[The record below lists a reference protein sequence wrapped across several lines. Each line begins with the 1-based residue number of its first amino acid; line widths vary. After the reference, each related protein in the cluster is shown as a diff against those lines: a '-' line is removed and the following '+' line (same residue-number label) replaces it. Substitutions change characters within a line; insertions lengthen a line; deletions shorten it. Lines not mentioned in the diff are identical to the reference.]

1 MNMRMTVYI
10 IGLLVAFEG
19 LFMAVPTITAA
30 VYHESEFWL
39 FLAIAVFCLL
49 LGWLLTLIKP
59 ADKKLFARD
68 GFLIVALGWILL
80 GLIGAMPFYISGSIP
95 QFIDAL
101 FESVSGLTTTGAS
114 ILSDLDALPRCMIMW
129 RSFSHWVGGMGVLVL
144 VMAFVKMSGGQNM
157 YLMKAESP
165 GPSVSKL
172 VPRVRST
179 AILLYGIYFAL
190 TVIEFILLLFSDMT
204 LFEALNIAFAT
215 AGTGGFG
222 INNAGFA
229 SFSPYAQ
236 IVVTVFMFLFGI
248 NFTSYFLIL
257 HGKVKEAFN
266 TEVKVFI
273 GIVVFAIITLTINV
287 VHLFSGVGE
296 ALRNVAFTV
305 CSLIS
310 STGFATVDFNLWPQY
325 ARTLLVMLM
334 FVGACAG
341 STGGGIKVSRF
352 LILFKNMSS
361 EFRVMTHPRQVKKT
375 KLDGQ
380 VIPEETVRT
389 VHVYFACYIM
399 LYAISMLILSFN
411 GLDLTTNFTSV
422 VATLNN
428 IGPGLEAAGPM
439 SSYAVFS
446 TSSKCVLIFN
456 MLAGRLELFPIILLL
471 APSTWK
477 K

>member
-10 IGLLVAFEG
+10 IGLLIAFEG

-80 GLIGAMPFYISGSIP
+80 GLIGAMPFYISGAIP
-95 QFIDAL
+95 QFVDAL

-179 AILLYGIYFAL
+179 AILLYGIYFVL
-190 TVIEFILLLFSDMT
+190 TVVEFILLLFSDMT

-229 SFSPYAQ
+229 SFSSYAQ
-236 IVVTVFMFLFGI
+236 IVVTIFMFLFGI

-287 VHLFSGVGE
+287 AHLFSGVGE
-296 ALRNVAFTV
+296 AIRNVAFTV

-399 LYAISMLILSFN
+399 LYAVSMLILSFN

-439 SSYAVFS
+439 STYAVFS
-446 TSSKCVLIFN
+446 TPSKCVLIFN

-471 APSTWK
+471 SPSTWK